1 MVAKASANLQSFHNL
16 HDSMNRQH
24 QLRPRICQIRGGS
37 FIDPAQVV
45 RIHGFVGLAEAA
57 ILYGESFGLSPPYL
71 GMEEYVRIHIIEN
84 ILHHYLIFL

>member
-1 MVAKASANLQSFHNL
+1 MRIIWALTHILMVAVASAHL
-16 HDSMNRQH
+16 HSSHKFDNAITRRH
-24 QLRPRICQIRGGS
+24 QLRPQICQIRGGS

-71 GMEEYVRIHIIEN
+71 GMDD
-84 ILHHYLIFL
+84 

>member
-1 MVAKASANLQSFHNL
+1 MRITWALTQVLLMVAMASANLQFL
-16 HDSMNRQH
+16 HKLDTSMKRQH

-71 GMEEYVRIHIIEN
+71 GMEE
-84 ILHHYLIFL
+84 